1 MKQQRGLQAARSSS
15 NAHLDRSS
23 PHANSPPKRCRR
35 EAMAVRRGVD
45 ALPSQVLERA
55 PRPDDKHI
63 RTPVQEENGT
73 ATRGMAPSCSPLSPH
88 RRPSA
93 PGTGTPPPRRWPAP
107 PLVVGSSTT
116 EMAEGS
122 SAQHYSLSWNPHL
135 LQRSWRHLHPWR
147 DANVWAQVHLS
158 LVTTVCGLHGPRGG
172 RR

>member
-1 MKQQRGLQAARSSS
+1 MT
-15 NAHLDRSS
+15 
-23 PHANSPPKRCRR
+23 
-35 EAMAVRRGVD
+35 VRRRVD
-45 ALPSQVLERA
+45 ALPSQVVERT

-63 RTPVQEENGT
+63 RTSARRKRHCDSGRGAVVQPAFAAPPTVGT
-73 ATRGMAPSCSPLSPH
+73 WYGHPAAPPLA
-88 RRPSA
+88 R
-93 PGTGTPPPRRWPAP
+93 P

-158 LVTTVCGLHGPRGG
+158 LVTTVCGLAEGRSAWQSWKPQLLLRPWCRLHPWRGAIVQRFRDG
-172 RR
+172 MCHSLMRY